1 MSCALELIKGIT
13 TAAYE
18 GRIEDGLALSES
30 AEEYAEG
37 TEHEALAHYAHAQ
50 MLLAS
55 GDYKRG
61 FKKALR
67 RWEVPHETLNFTH
80 AQLEN
85 VPRWKGESLRD
96 KRVLV
101 YSEMGLGDILMLLR
115 YVKPIREMC
124 QHVTLQVPRGMETL
138 VRGCADWVVP
148 TLDCSYLKSFSF
160 RIPLFDIPAY
170 LEDPIIPSTGYISG
184 FPERM
189 PRILPETEGPKVGI
203 AWSGK
208 TGRSVTRIREN
219 FRSMPIGKVMDKAL
233 ELFPGATFY
242 SVQNQD
248 QEQGLAVGVEVSWF
262 EDFFE
267 TACLMKV
274 MDAIVTIDSSPV
286 HLAGAIGHPNIHLL
300 LDQGP
305 DWRWYNPDRWYPG
318 ITIHRFEQ

>member
-1 MSCALELIKGIT
+1 MSCALELIKGVI

-18 GRIEDGLALSES
+18 GRIQDGLALSES

-37 TEHEALAHYAHAQ
+37 TPHEALAYYAHAQ
-50 MLLAS
+50 MLLAA

-80 AQLEN
+80 AQLED
-85 VPRWKGESLRD
+85 VPRWKGESLKG
-96 KRVLV
+96 KRILV
-101 YSEMGLGDILMLLR
+101 YSEMGFGDILMLLR
-115 YVKPIREMC
+115 YVKPIREMSL
-124 QHVTLQVPRGMETL
+124 HVTLQVPRGMETL
-138 VRGCADWVVP
+138 VKGCADWAV
-148 TLDCSYLKSFSF
+148 TSLDFSYLKSFSY

-170 LEDPIIPSTGYISG
+170 LEDPILPRVGYIKD
-184 FPERM
+184 
-189 PRILPETEGPKVGI
+189 LPAAQALPDTVGPKVGI

-219 FRSMPIGKVMDKAL
+219 FRSMPIRKVMDKAL
-233 ELFPGATFY
+233 ELFPGATLY

-248 QEQGLAVGVEVSWF
+248 QEQGIQVGVEVTWF
-262 EDFFE
+262 EDFSQ
-267 TACLMKV
+267 TASLMLA

-305 DWRWYNPDRWYPG
+305 DWRWYNPERWYPG
-318 ITIHRFEQ
+318 ITLHRFEQ